1 MSTFEAMLIG
11 GTFAFR
17 PDVAVMI
24 FAAID
29 PGSVNAA
36 IAVFHDHTPVFV
48 DDIRTVNG
56 MLDATAFAHAMEDM
70 KVERVVVENV
80 HSMPKQGVSSS
91 FKFGMGCGIIH
102 GVAGALRLPLTL
114 VTPNA
119 VEDLPQ
125 PPRPEQGSL
134 AHAGDPEVARPQPP
148 PRPSQGRRSRR
159 GPADRRLV
167 LRPLHHPPQSLEV
180 FA

>member
-1 MSTFEAMLIG
+1 
-11 GTFAFR
+11 
-17 PDVAVMI
+17 MI

-36 IAVFHDHTPVFV
+36 VAVFHDGVPVFV

-56 MLDATAFAHAMEDM
+56 MLDAAALAHAIGDM
-70 KVERVVVENV
+70 KVARMVVENV
-80 HSMPKQGVSSS
+80 HAMPKQGLSST

-114 VTPNA
+114 VAPA
-119 VEDLPQ
+119 QWKAFHGLVKGDKEAS
-125 PPRPEQGSL
+125 RAL
-134 AHAGDPEVARPQPP
+134 AIRKWPDHNRHLDRKKD
-148 PRPSQGRRSRR
+148 
-159 GPADRRLV
+159 ADRAEALLIGDWYYVRCLV
-167 LRPLHHPPQSLEV
+167 PRTPEI

>member
-1 MSTFEAMLIG
+1 
-11 GTFAFR
+11 
-17 PDVAVMI
+17 MI

-36 IAVFHDHTPVFV
+36 VAVFHDHTPVFV
-48 DDIRTVNG
+48 DNIRTVNG
-56 MLDATAFAHAMEDM
+56 MLDAVAFAHAIQDM

-91 FKFGMGCGIIH
+91 FKFGMGVGIIH

-114 VTPNA
+114 VAPPQWKAFHSLHGPNKEA
-119 VEDLPQ
+119 SRMLAIRKWPQ
-125 PPRPEQGSL
+125 HNRHL
-134 AHAGDPEVARPQPP
+134 D
-148 PRPSQGRRSRR
+148 RRKD
-159 GPADRRLV
+159 ADRAEALLIGDWYYV
-167 LRPLHHPPQSLEV
+167 HHIVPRHILPEV